1 MISLWK
7 ISILAL
13 CLGPA
18 ITIQAADAPTNED
31 LRHVRSLSAPQLS
44 PDGGRI
50 LLQITDATADGG
62 KDHLWLIDI
71 KSDSARQLT
80 WSRPEET
87 RGEFAAKWTPDGT
100 AILFLAKR
108 GDHVQLHRLPMNGGE
123 AHAYDLKIA
132 PLIDQSLDADAVPP
146 GKTIDQPPKDE
157 KLSLDIEGFAIAPN
171 GKTIAVLAR
180 DPETAGEK
188 KQKKDKAD
196 QLWLDHDRHGE
207 RLYLLAANSD
217 QLTAVAIPPD
227 VKRIAWSPKGE
238 QLLAVTEAPNGQSDL
253 GPANGAWI
261 ASTADPAHP
270 QAIKQLPASLAMAS
284 WSADGAQIYF
294 LAQSVEDAPPGYQ
307 DLFVFNSADRS
318 VQALSQGLI
327 GSVIDSPP
335 LASGTSV
342 LQAAQFGT
350 EEGVMRFDGKKRE
363 RISFDLPVVRHLSSN
378 ATQTGF
384 VWVGES
390 AGQPESLYFAAK
402 PGRGA
407 TRLSTPDLLPAAW
420 PMLSARRV
428 AWRNEGMTVEG
439 LLYLPAIP
447 PGAKVP
453 LIVSVHGGPTGV
465 WRDGF
470 HPLNNFLVGQGWA
483 VFEPNPRGSTG
494 SGAAFAAANH
504 NDLGGGDF
512 RDIMT
517 GVDLLLSQFPID
529 PARLALIGYSYGGEM
544 AGFAEGKTN
553 RFKAIVSSAPVIDQ
567 QSEYGTEDSSWYDR
581 WFYGKPWEHV
591 EDAWRQSPLA
601 YVAGASTPFL
611 LLQGEAD
618 KTDPLGQSLEMYR
631 ALRQA
636 GVRVELVQ
644 FPREDHG
651 PLARGING
659 VPTNEPWHGFV
670 ARQKIV
676 TFIEEAFT
684 AR

>member
-1 MISLWK
+1 MISLQK

-13 CLGPA
+13 CLA
-18 ITIQAADAPTNED
+18 RAMTVQAAEAPTNED

-44 PDGGRI
+44 PDGTRI
-50 LLQITDATADGG
+50 LLQIRDATADGG
-62 KDHLWLIDI
+62 KDHLWLVDI

-87 RGEFAAKWTPDGT
+87 RGEFAAQWAPDGT

-108 GDHVQLHRLPMNGGE
+108 GDSVQLHKLPMNGGE

-132 PLIDQSLDADAVPP
+132 PVIDQSLDADAVPP
-146 GKTIDQPPKDE
+146 GKAADHPPKDE
-157 KLSLDIEGFAIAPN
+157 KLTLDIEGFAIAPA
-171 GKTIAVLAR
+171 GGTIAILAR

-188 KQKKDKAD
+188 KQKSDKAD
-196 QLWLDHDRHGE
+196 QLWLNHDRHGE
-207 RLYLLAANSD
+207 RLYLLAMD
-217 QLTAVAIPPD
+217 KDRLTAVAIPPD
-227 VKRIAWSPKGE
+227 VKKIAWSPKGE
-238 QLLAVTEAPNGQSDL
+238 QILAVTEAPNGQSDL

-261 ASTADPAHP
+261 VSVADPAHP
-270 QAIKQLPASLAMAS
+270 QAIKELPATIAMAS

-307 DLFVFNSADRS
+307 DLFVFNPADHS
-318 VQALSQGLI
+318 VKALSQGLM
-327 GSVIDSPP
+327 GSVIDSAP
-335 LASGTSV
+335 LAAGKSV
-342 LQAAQFGT
+342 LQAVQFGT
-350 EEGVMRFDGKKRE
+350 EEGVMRFEGKQRE
-363 RISFDLPVVRHLSSN
+363 RISFDLPVVRQLSSN
-378 ATQTGF
+378 ANQTGF

-390 AGQPESLYFAAK
+390 AAQPESLYFAIK

-407 TRLSTPDLLPAAW
+407 KILSTPDLLPTAW
-420 PMLSARRV
+420 PTLTARRV
-428 AWRNEGMTVEG
+428 QWRNEGLTIEG
-439 LLYLPAIP
+439 LLYLPSIP
-447 PGAKVP
+447 PGAKIP

-470 HPLNNFLVGQGWA
+470 DPLNNFLVGQGWA

-494 SGAAFAAANH
+494 AGASFAAANH

-512 RDIMT
+512 RDLMT
-517 GVDLLLSQFPID
+517 GVDHLLSEFLLD

-553 RFKAIVSSAPVIDQ
+553 RFKAIVSGAPVIDQ

-601 YVAGASTPFL
+601 YVSSASTPFL

-618 KTDPLGQSLEMYR
+618 KVDPLGQSLEMYR

-659 VPTNEPWHGFV
+659 VPINEPWHGFA

-676 TFIEEAFT
+676 SFIEEAFS
-684 AR
+684 AQ